1 MKHHILFLCILFL
14 LGVTPVVAIP
24 AVAEEKYAPGV
35 TDTEI
40 KVGQTMPYSGPASA
54 WATVG
59 LAELA
64 YIKMIN
70 DQGGIGGRKI
80 NLISLDDGFNPPKT
94 VEQTR
99 KLIEQEGVAFIY
111 GTLGPGNAAIR
122 RYLNEKR
129 VPHLFVVAPLEKFND
144 PKHFPWTMGLQPTF
158 YLEGKLH
165 GEYILAH
172 QPDARIAVLVT
183 NDDAKEAVRG
193 LRDGLGDQAEKLIVK
208 ELTYEVTDPT
218 IDSQIVALKASGAN
232 VFYDVTTPRSAAQAI
247 RKSAEIGWKPLHF
260 LSFISQS
267 IPAVLQPAGLE
278 NSTGIISAQFA
289 KDPLDPRWK
298 DDAYTKDLLN
308 WLEKYYPGGQPN
320 DSFLVAGYNFAQP
333 LIQLLRQ
340 CGEDLSRENILRQA
354 ESLHEVMLPWLLPGI
369 TLNTSSNDHQPI
381 KEFRQVRFNGKA
393 WEPLEQGSVKR

>member
-158 YLEGKLH
+158 YLEGTLH

-183 NDDAKEAVRG
+183 NDD
-193 LRDGLGDQAEKLIVK
+193 L
-208 ELTYEVTDPT
+208 
-218 IDSQIVALKASGAN
+218 
-232 VFYDVTTPRSAAQAI
+232 
-247 RKSAEIGWKPLHF
+247 
-260 LSFISQS
+260 
-267 IPAVLQPAGLE
+267 
-278 NSTGIISAQFA
+278 
-289 KDPLDPRWK
+289 
-298 DDAYTKDLLN
+298 
-308 WLEKYYPGGQPN
+308 
-320 DSFLVAGYNFAQP
+320 
-333 LIQLLRQ
+333 
-340 CGEDLSRENILRQA
+340 LSR
-354 ESLHEVMLPWLLPGI
+354 S
-369 TLNTSSNDHQPI
+369 
-381 KEFRQVRFNGKA
+381 
-393 WEPLEQGSVKR
+393 

>member
-1 MKHHILFLCILFL
+1 MKHRALFLCMLF
-14 LGVTPVVAIP
+14 GVFAVTAEP
-24 AVAEEKYAPGV
+24 AVAKEKYAPGV

-54 WATVG
+54 WGTVG

-80 NLISLDDGFNPPKT
+80 NLISLDDGFSPPKT

-99 KLIEQEGVAFIY
+99 KLVEDEEVAFIY

-122 RYLNEKR
+122 RYLNDKR

-172 QPDARIAVLVT
+172 KPDARIAVLFP

-193 LRDGLGDQAEKLIVK
+193 LRDGLGGQADKADRQGAKLR
-208 ELTYEVTDPT
+208 
-218 IDSQIVALKASGAN
+218 GN
-232 VFYDVTTPRSAAQAI
+232 RS
-247 RKSAEIGWKPLHF
+247 
-260 LSFISQS
+260 
-267 IPAVLQPAGLE
+267 
-278 NSTGIISAQFA
+278 N
-289 KDPLDPRWK
+289 
-298 DDAYTKDLLN
+298 N
-308 WLEKYYPGGQPN
+308 
-320 DSFLVAGYNFAQP
+320 
-333 LIQLLRQ
+333 
-340 CGEDLSRENILRQA
+340 
-354 ESLHEVMLPWLLPGI
+354 
-369 TLNTSSNDHQPI
+369 
-381 KEFRQVRFNGKA
+381 
-393 WEPLEQGSVKR
+393 